1 MKAAEA
7 VLSLYADEAM
17 AHTSGGRSILLN
29 GLRLFP
35 INTPLVAAAAAS
47 PLAFSMTPFQVTQ
60 SIITVNK

>member
-7 VLSLYADEAM
+7 VPSLYADEAM
-17 AHTSGGRSILLN
+17 VHTSGGRSILLH
-29 GLRLFP
+29 GPPLFP

-47 PLAFSMTPFQVTQ
+47 LLAFSMNLFLVTQ